1 MFEDLFKYQELDVEL
16 LKIDNELKS
25 SKEYKEYKIN
35 YINFEE
41 AKKQIA
47 KLEGEAQVIQS
58 GSKKLADISA
68 EIDKRMTALEDIKA
82 IIENE
87 AEIEDVSE
95 LDYYQE
101 RMQKILDELA
111 TYEKELKAIEARI
124 ADINKKYS
132 EAVSAFK
139 ESAKGGKA
147 ATAAYKVLKDGYS
160 ERENAIKTELSNL
173 NGELHS
179 KYPQI
184 MEIYDRLRKEKRLP
198 AIVQFNNGYC
208 GRCGMELSGGT
219 SAKLKESGSF
229 AECQHCYCV
238 NVVK

>member
-16 LKIDNELKS
+16 LKIDTELKS

-47 KLEGEAQVIQS
+47 KLESEAQVIQS
-58 GSKKLADISA
+58 GSKKFAEISA
-68 EIDKRMTALEDIKA
+68 EIDKRMSALEEIKA
-82 IIENE
+82 ILENE
-87 AEIEDVSE
+87 GEIEDVSE
-95 LDYYQE
+95 FDYYQE
-101 RMQKILDELA
+101 RMQKILEEL
-111 TYEKELKAIEARI
+111 TSYEKELKGIESRI
-124 ADINKKYS
+124 SEINKKYA
-132 EAVSAFK
+132 EAVVAFK

-147 ATAAYKVLKDGYS
+147 ATVAYKALKDSFS
-160 ERENAIKTELSNL
+160 EKEGALKTELDKLGSQL
-173 NGELHS
+173 QS

-184 MEIYDRLRKEKRLP
+184 MEVYARLRKERKLP
-198 AIVQFNNGYC
+198 AVVEFNNGYC

>member
-35 YINFEE
+35 YINFED

-47 KLEGEAQVIQS
+47 KLEAEAQGIQS
-58 GSKKLADISA
+58 GSKKFAEIST
-68 EIDKRMTALEDIKA
+68 EIDKRMTALDDIKA
-82 IIENE
+82 IIEHE
-87 AEIEDVSE
+87 SEIEDVSE

-101 RMQKILDELA
+101 RMQKILEELTA
-111 TYEKELKAIEARI
+111 YEKDLKAIETRI
-124 ADINKKYS
+124 ADINKKYA
-132 EAVSAFK
+132 EAVVAFK

-147 ATAAYKVLKDGYS
+147 ATVAYKALKDSYS
-160 ERENAIKTELSNL
+160 ERENAIKAQLTQMNDKLRKE
-173 NGELHS
+173 
-179 KYPQI
+179 YPQI
-184 MEIYDRLRKEKRLP
+184 MEIYDRLRKERKLP
-198 AIVQFNNGYC
+198 AIVEFNNGYC